1 MYMTHVP
8 VYQYQVWSAML
19 VRSAKTHLG
28 GVTIPF
34 LNSWLGMMMMPA
46 CAPIDHTALVQAL
59 HRTQN
64 KVQYTVVMYTKY

>member
-1 MYMTHVP
+1 
-8 VYQYQVWSAML
+8 ML
-19 VRSAKTHLG
+19 ERSAKTLLG

-46 CAPIDHTALVQAL
+46 CTPIDQTALVQAL

-64 KVQYTVVMYTKY
+64 KVQYVHLIKINVIWYVYLFCFQRAR